1 MIAKEEALSRVRGLE
16 PAAALAEVERLAEA
30 GEADALEALAEGA
43 GDKAVRKA
51 AGRALHRLATRGV
64 KASHAPRLARQTA
77 AEGAPAPLPGYVS
90 AVDAIGDRL
99 VWLPRAEPGSA
110 TDVTLFVAVLRD
122 AEEILRCESG
132 GDLSRSGLKREI
144 AAMAKREI
152 PLAEVP
158 AAWARWL
165 IEEAAAGHRRRGGTP
180 PHPYGSARPGLGDP
194 PPAPERHPAYEA
206 AEGLEAPP
214 EPERRALARQA
225 DRLWEDALFAGWTP
239 PQELLYQVAA
249 AIVEVDGSQ
258 LLVDEG
264 QRQRARL
271 DVLERWGEK
280 HFGAPGRRAIWARR
294 LRDNAHL
301 AALAGRRETAR
312 VALAAADELDDA
324 ARPIGE
330 SVFARTWLGR
340 WFPAA
345 QAVDGAGA
353 GPHVPVGAGAGAG
366 VGAGLVIPGAAAPAA
381 VAAAAAAAGEG
392 VGGAGG
398 TVVGGERRSPGGI
411 ILP

>member
-1 MIAKEEALSRVRGLE
+1 MIAREEALARVRGLE

-30 GEADALEALAEGA
+30 GEADALEALAEKA

-51 AGRALHRLATRGV
+51 AGRALHQLATRGV
-64 KASHAPRLARQTA
+64 KASHAPRQARQAA
-77 AEGAPAPLPGYVS
+77 AEGAPSALPGYVS

-122 AEEILRCESG
+122 ADEIVRCESG

-144 AAMAKREI
+144 AAMAKRDI

-180 PHPYGSARPGLGDP
+180 PHPYGAARPGLGDP
-194 PPAPERHPAYEA
+194 PVAPARHPAYEA
-206 AEGLEAPP
+206 AGLPDGTEALP
-214 EPERRALARQA
+214 EAERRTLARQA
-225 DRLWEDALFAGWTP
+225 ERLWEDPLFGGWTP

-271 DVLERWGEK
+271 DALERWGEK
-280 HFGAPGRRAIWARR
+280 HFAEPGRRTTWARR

-301 AALAGRRETAR
+301 AALAGRRDTAR
-312 VALAAADELDDA
+312 AALAAADELDDA

-340 WFPAA
+340 WFPSA
-345 QAVDGAGA
+345 QPGEAGA
-353 GPHVPVGAGAGAG
+353 APHAGAGAAA
-366 VGAGLVIPGAAAPAA
+366 GAGVASGLLLPGTPPTAT
-381 VAAAAAAAGEG
+381 AGE
-392 VGGAGG
+392 VAGAPGHA
-398 TVVGGERRSPGGI
+398 ERRSPGGI